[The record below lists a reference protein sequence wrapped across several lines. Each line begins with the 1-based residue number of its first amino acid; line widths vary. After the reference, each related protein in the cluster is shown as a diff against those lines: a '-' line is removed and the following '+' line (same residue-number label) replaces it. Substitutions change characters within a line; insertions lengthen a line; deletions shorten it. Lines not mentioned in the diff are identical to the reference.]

1 MLAGKEK
8 TKFRKLFGGFVVVDI
23 LFLLFK
29 IIFVG
34 FLVFLFGAVFYR
46 GFKSMFAPVKT
57 VDAVVV
63 KKYKVDNFSK
73 YSGTGVK
80 SKYVVVFE
88 SGSKLIRLYVSEF
101 SYNQYKVN
109 EKGSLTYKGNSIIDF
124 E

>member
-1 MLAGKEK
+1 
-8 TKFRKLFGGFVVVDI
+8 
-23 LFLLFK
+23 
-29 IIFVG
+29 
-34 FLVFLFGAVFYR
+34 
-46 GFKSMFAPVKT
+46 MFAPVKT